1 MIRKPE
7 ALQSIAERLDAM
19 SLLEADFAKA
29 IECFVSTWR
38 VPSIEHKKIESE
50 DEHEKQSDWNDVQ
63 VVEKVRRSLDTSK

>member
-7 ALQSIAERLDAM
+7 ALESIAERLDAM

-38 VPSIEHKKIESE
+38 VSSIEHKKIESV
-50 DEHEKQSDWNDVQ
+50 DEHEKQSDWDDVQ
-63 VVEKVRRSLDTSK
+63 VVEKVRRNFDTSK